1 MANLHQR
8 DRNEIWPAILQVFAL
23 AIFSGILSD
32 CGGAMTSANGGPP
45 PVVPSAMIT
54 LCDDGVSGCP
64 AATTFNVGSTRDVLI
79 KVTWE
84 RLSQGSHV
92 QTLEIMMPGGGLY
105 QSTQAAVFT
114 DAPVSG
120 TFQTTWV
127 LPVAGTWIQQRN
139 ISGDWMIRVSLDGQV
154 INSQMAQINP

>member
-1 MANLHQR
+1 MAILHQH
-8 DRNEIWPAILQVFAL
+8 DKNEFRLLISQAL
-23 AIFSGILSD
+23 ALVVLCGGLFG

-84 RLSQGSHV
+84 GLSQGSHV

-120 TFQTTWV
+120 TFQTTRV

-139 ISGDWMIRVSLDGQV
+139 ISGEWMIRVSLDDQV
-154 INSQMAQINP
+154 VNSQMVQINP